1 MTGSS
6 DTIGTPDGDDS
17 AALTLSFSRALLEL
31 TVRENGVAM
40 DTIARSF
47 SEFARLF
54 VDVEQRCNA
63 LRTAMPDNA
72 QLVSVSEDCAEAAL
86 ALSHGLRAM
95 QLHDITDQRLSHVA
109 TLLAAVSRGQ
119 PLDIESVL
127 TDDEER
133 ALLRLIEDGVPT
145 HEASARLG
153 EDGSGRGSVELF

>member
-6 DTIGTPDGDDS
+6 ETLGNPRGEDP
-17 AALTLSFSRALLEL
+17 AALALTFSRALLEL

-40 DTIARSF
+40 DTLARSF

-63 LRTAMPDNA
+63 LRTAMPDDP
-72 QLVSVSEDCAEAAL
+72 QLASVSEDCAEAAL
-86 ALSHGLRAM
+86 ALSQGLRAM

-109 TLLAAVSRGQ
+109 TLLTAVSCGQ

-127 TDDEER
+127 TDDEAR
-133 ALLRLIEDGVPT
+133 ALLRLMEEGVPA

-153 EDGSGRGSVELF
+153 ASASERGSVELF